1 MLYSRVMLARTALA
15 LAVLLPSCGGRL
27 ASGPADD
34 AAAGSAGVSVEAGAG
49 GASGSEGG
57 TVHTGGSRPAPTG
70 GRTGVSSGG
79 SGGGVTTGGNGA
91 GGADAGLCGNGRVDP
106 DETCDDGNVL
116 PGDGC
121 SQGCQLEDWDPCP
134 DGQCILMVVCGDAVL
149 AGDEVCDD
157 GNVTS
162 GDGCRDDCAAVEPG
176 YYCPRPGAPCVPD
189 SVPGCGDATV
199 QPELGEECDNGF
211 NRGGYGTCAP
221 GCVFGPYCGDGIVD
235 SEFGE
240 ECDLGSKERV
250 GACMPSCRLLVD

>member
-27 ASGPADD
+27 APGPADD

-49 GASGSEGG
+49 GA
-57 TVHTGGSRPAPTG
+57 RPAPTG
-70 GRTGVSSGG
+70 GRTGVSTGG
-79 SGGGVTTGGNGA
+79 SGGGGVTTGGNGA

-121 SQGCQLEDWDPCP
+121 SPWCQLEDWDPCP
-134 DGQCILMVVCGDAVL
+134 DGRCILIVVCGDAVL

-162 GDGCRDDCAAVEPG
+162 GDGCRDDCAVVEPG

-199 QPELGEECDNGF
+199 QPE
-211 NRGGYGTCAP
+211 
-221 GCVFGPYCGDGIVD
+221 
-235 SEFGE
+235 FGE
-240 ECDLGSKERV
+240 ECDAGEDDTFADCL
-250 GACMPSCRLLVD
+250 PTCRLLRL